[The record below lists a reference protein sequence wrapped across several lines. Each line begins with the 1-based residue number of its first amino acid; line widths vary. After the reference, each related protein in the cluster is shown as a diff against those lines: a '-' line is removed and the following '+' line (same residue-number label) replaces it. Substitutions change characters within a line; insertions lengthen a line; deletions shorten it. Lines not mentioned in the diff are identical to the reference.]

1 MDKPAPAQH
10 AEGQPSTV
18 APSKKTP
25 PASSPPQQRVPIDTT
40 TERATKGDAGAQIE
54 MGNRYA
60 SGQTVSKDETKAA
73 SWYRKAADQGYANAQ
88 FLLAQMYFEGRGV
101 AQDDA
106 EAARWYR
113 KAAEQNNA
121 DAEYALGL
129 MYDNGRGTEKD
140 GAKAVELYQKAAA
153 QGSGDAKDRL
163 AERATILAQLRST
176 RELIATRVE
185 TLAAANDRTA
195 LVDLKALQVEAN
207 DVLGIFG
214 DAKEFARVSEISA
227 KRIAVIE
234 GELKQITSDAPVVLR
249 VQAAI
254 DAVKAAS
261 AGSDLRILQS
271 SLGELNGVFDRNRS
285 ELDKLKFYHP

>member
-1 MDKPAPAQH
+1 
-10 AEGQPSTV
+10 
-18 APSKKTP
+18 
-25 PASSPPQQRVPIDTT
+25 
-40 TERATKGDAGAQIE
+40 

-60 SGQTVSKDETKAA
+60 SGQTVPKDEPLAA
-73 SWYRKAADQGYANAQ
+73 SWYRKAAEQGDANAQ
-88 FLLAQMYFEGRGV
+88 YLLARMYFEGRGV

-185 TLAAANDRTA
+185 TLLTESDRVKVEESAARLAAANDRTA